1 MAEVYSFLMSKNGK
15 IQKDI
20 SEDKILKKKVDYIKT
35 KIFEIDN
42 YFSFNR

>member
-1 MAEVYSFLMSKNGK
+1 MAEVYSFLMTKNGK
-15 IQKDI
+15 IQKEI

-42 YFSFNR
+42 IFSFSQ

>member
-1 MAEVYSFLMSKNGK
+1 MAEVYYFLMSKNRK
-15 IQKDI
+15 IKKKI

-42 YFSFNR
+42 IFSFSQ